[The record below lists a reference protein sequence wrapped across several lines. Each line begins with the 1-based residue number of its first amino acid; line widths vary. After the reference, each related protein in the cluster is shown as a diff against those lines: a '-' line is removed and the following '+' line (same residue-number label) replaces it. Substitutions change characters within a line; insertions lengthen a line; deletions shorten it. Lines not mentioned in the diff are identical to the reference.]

1 MLIKIALKIGFNM
14 YTLLFFDDWHLH
26 NRINL
31 DRKIGNPKFIP
42 ESIFRDPIADS
53 AWGYPTVIQDP
64 NTDIWKCYYQG
75 ETKESGHHVPL
86 LAESE
91 DGVEWTIPDL
101 TDRVSL
107 KKRFAPNQL
116 FEADGFSEW
125 CGVYADPNAENTDEW
140 LKAFV
145 NFKPGEKL
153 RLEGKLGTSPDGMQ
167 WKIHDDIQWHPTGA
181 DPGMFI
187 FWNPYRKS
195 YVLSVR
201 PGLADRRQAI
211 SETKDWKTFTEP
223 SLILQPDALDT
234 PSALFYGMP
243 VIQYDQMF
251 IALLWVYHTDP
262 ILRWDDKFKGLLE
275 MNEGDD
281 IARVMGKID
290 CQLAYSL
297 NGWHFQRTLREP
309 LIANGEP
316 GDPTS
321 GCVYPT
327 SIVNYKDKIRIYSS
341 ASVGE
346 HAQLRSDPD
355 SRQGSI
361 FMHELRKDGFIYLE
375 PPGGTGEI
383 NTKWILWNSGE
394 LSINASL
401 PYGDV
406 LVEIMDDRGEII
418 PGYSYEDSI
427 PFRGDS
433 VNWEPKWSGNK
444 NMSQLAGKVI
454 KIGLRISNGRLYAV
468 RGDYQFLTIAE
479 SRRYIV
485 SGDQPKPRPGF

>member
-1 MLIKIALKIGFNM
+1 MSGWNAIGIQGSNAM
-14 YTLLFFDDWHLH
+14 YVRRGELRGMGQD
-26 NRINL
+26 
-31 DRKIGNPKFIP
+31 GG
-42 ESIFRDPIADS
+42 
-53 AWGYPTVIQDP
+53 GYPTFGEY
-64 NTDIWKCYYQG
+64 DIISVAMDLDNLKCYRA
-75 ETKESGHHVPL
+75 KNNV
-86 LAESE
+86 
-91 DGVEWTIPDL
+91 WITIGG
-101 TDRVSL
+101 
-107 KKRFAPNQL
+107 N
-116 FEADGFSEW
+116 
-125 CGVYADPNAENTDEW
+125 
-140 LKAFV
+140 
-145 NFKPGEKL
+145 
-153 RLEGKLGTSPDGMQ
+153 
-167 WKIHDDIQWHPTGA
+167 
-181 DPGMFI
+181 
-187 FWNPYRKS
+187 
-195 YVLSVR
+195 
-201 PGLADRRQAI
+201 
-211 SETKDWKTFTEP
+211 
-223 SLILQPDALDT
+223 
-234 PSALFYGMP
+234 
-243 VIQYDQMF
+243 
-251 IALLWVYHTDP
+251 
-262 ILRWDDKFKGLLE
+262 
-275 MNEGDD
+275 
-281 IARVMGKID
+281 
-290 CQLAYSL
+290 
-297 NGWHFQRTLREP
+297 
-309 LIANGEP
+309 P

-355 SRQGSI
+355 TRQGSI